1 MKLKVL
7 SVSQLNDS
15 LSSYIYA
22 NPIFSSIRVMGEVF
36 NLKKTPYGYT
46 FLSLK
51 DDMSKISA
59 MTYLEDFD
67 VKVGDTITVQ
77 GKINLYKKGGT
88 YSLLIN
94 SYEKSGR
101 GQEYENFKILYEKL
115 EKEGY
120 FKSEIKKAIPKYPQ
134 SIGVIT
140 SASGAAVQDIMAV
153 IKRRYPIVKL
163 YIYDSKMQG
172 EYVEQN
178 VINGIKRLEEIS
190 VDGYKLGLVR
200 FSGINH
206 FIFNLKENKETSF
219 ENIID
224 LVKKYLSNEDYSA
237 FGIMFFDRDNL
248 SMKPYVYVKEVGS
261 GVYENSCASGTTA
274 LGYYLKKYKNLDR
287 AKIIQPN
294 GWLEYIIENDEI
306 YIDGPVEIVAEGK
319 VYVCFL

>member
-120 FKSEIKKAIPKYPQ
+120 FKSEVKKAIPKYPQ

-163 YIYDSKMQG
+163 
-172 EYVEQN
+172 
-178 VINGIKRLEEIS
+178 
-190 VDGYKLGLVR
+190 
-200 FSGINH
+200 
-206 FIFNLKENKETSF
+206 
-219 ENIID
+219 
-224 LVKKYLSNEDYSA
+224 
-237 FGIMFFDRDNL
+237 
-248 SMKPYVYVKEVGS
+248 
-261 GVYENSCASGTTA
+261 
-274 LGYYLKKYKNLDR
+274 
-287 AKIIQPN
+287 
-294 GWLEYIIENDEI
+294 
-306 YIDGPVEIVAEGK
+306 
-319 VYVCFL
+319 